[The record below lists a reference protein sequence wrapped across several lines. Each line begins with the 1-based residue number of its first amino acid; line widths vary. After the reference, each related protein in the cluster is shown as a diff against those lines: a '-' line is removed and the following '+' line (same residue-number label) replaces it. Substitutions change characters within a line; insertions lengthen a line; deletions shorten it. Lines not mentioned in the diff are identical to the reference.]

1 MVSSRSREDFVSAV
15 RAYDRV
21 LISGH
26 YVVPLYYI
34 GEQWLARWTFIQHP
48 AVTPLTGC
56 YLPAFW
62 REPGAG

>member
-1 MVSSRSREDFVSAV
+1 MTAARTAEDFLAAV

-26 YVVPLYYI
+26 YVIPLYYI
-34 GEQWLARWTFIQHP
+34 GEQWMARWRFIQHP
-48 AVTPLTGC
+48 ATTPLTGF

-62 REPGAG
+62 DERAKD